1 MMRQFIKD
9 FWNREK
15 ESIIII
21 LLVPIIAFGLA
32 FIDVY
37 FLHSKDMPY
46 IYVDNVTCV
55 EYMRDYNGGLN
66 PRLNRDGLPLL
77 NEKCLKEQQ

>member
-1 MMRQFIKD
+1 MREFIKD
-9 FWNREK
+9 FWHCKK

-37 FLHSKDMPY
+37 FLHSTDMPY